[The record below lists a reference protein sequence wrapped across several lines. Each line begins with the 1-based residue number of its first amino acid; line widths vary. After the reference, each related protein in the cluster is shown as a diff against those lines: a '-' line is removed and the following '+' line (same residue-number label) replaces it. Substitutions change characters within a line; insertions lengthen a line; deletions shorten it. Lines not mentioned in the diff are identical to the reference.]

1 MGHGMRVLKDGD
13 IWVLCGCLIFCGV
26 AIEEMDML
34 VIGLFSPYLE
44 GGGRGGSDAVRG
56 IVTRMDGV

>member
-1 MGHGMRVLKDGD
+1 MRVLKDGD
-13 IWVLCGCLIFCGV
+13 IWMLCGCLIFCGV

-44 GGGRGGSDAVRG
+44 GEGGKGKDL
-56 IVTRMDGV
+56 ML